1 MKTNTIKSQK
11 GFSLVELMVVVAI
24 LGILATM
31 AVPQVTKFMAKAR
44 QSEAKSNLAAIYTA
58 NKAFFTEYNGYH
70 SVFQIIGYAPEGQ
83 VRYNTGFA
91 AAAADPSGYTSPAG
105 ATDFSTSTYC
115 KAPGTAGA
123 KCVILR
129 EGATET
135 ISGTAIVNGTN
146 TEFIAEARAD
156 LLNKGAAKDVWTID
170 QNKMV
175 QQTENGID

>member
-70 SVFQIIGYAPEGQ
+70 VMFEVIGYAPEGQ
-83 VRYNTGFA
+83 MRYNTGFGGA
-91 AAAADPSGYTSPAG
+91 AAAISGYSGPAG
-105 ATDFSTSTYC
+105 TYNSSVGYCGASNGKCTVLAEGQSDLAGAMDSGWVATNTTF
-115 KAPGTAGA
+115 TAGA
-123 KCVILR
+123 R
-129 EGATET
+129 
-135 ISGTAIVNGTN
+135 SS
-146 TEFIAEARAD
+146 
-156 LLNKGAAKDVWTID
+156 LLKDPNKVDVWTINE
-170 QNKMV
+170 NKMV
-175 QQTENGID
+175 KQDLNGID